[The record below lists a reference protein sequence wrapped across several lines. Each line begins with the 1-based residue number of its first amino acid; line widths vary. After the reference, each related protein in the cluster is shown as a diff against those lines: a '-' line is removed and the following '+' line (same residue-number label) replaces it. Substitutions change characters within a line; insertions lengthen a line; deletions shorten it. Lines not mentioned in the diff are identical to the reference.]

1 MQAQARECLFEK
13 LELQSTDKRDVNIS
27 LDLAQEAAQVADVYS
42 IVHNLISVPAVRDY
56 VPYSWIALIQVKRE
70 HYAAI
75 AHYHSAVG
83 MLVKS
88 LKELSCHTKRMLQL
102 MHTTPLNEI
111 YSTSFT
117 DEQRKQL
124 GT

>member
-1 MQAQARECLFEK
+1 ML
-13 LELQSTDKRDVNIS
+13 STCYY
-27 LDLAQEAAQVADVYS
+27 LLQVADVYS
-42 IVHNLISVPAVRDY
+42 VVHNLISVPAVRDY
-56 VPYSWIALIQVKRE
+56 VPYSWVALVQVKRE

-88 LKELSCHTKRMLQL
+88 LEELSSHTKRMLQL
-102 MHTTPLNEI
+102 MHSTPLNEI
-111 YSTSFT
+111 YSSSFT

-124 GT
+124 GKKNS